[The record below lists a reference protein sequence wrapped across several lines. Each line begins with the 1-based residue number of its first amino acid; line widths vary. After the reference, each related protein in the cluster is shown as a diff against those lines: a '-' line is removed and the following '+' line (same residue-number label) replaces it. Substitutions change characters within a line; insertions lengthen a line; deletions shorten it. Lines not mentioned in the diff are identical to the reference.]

1 MFYKFEN
8 NNCLV
13 EDLIRGDE
21 KAYTYLINNYHKKL
35 FVYALSLTNDHALS
49 QDIVQN
55 VFIRTWE
62 FRYKLKSNFSI
73 ENFLYKSVYNEF
85 VNQYHRKQSI
95 SVLEKVFVEALS
107 EVKNE
112 DYQELLS
119 KRTALIVNEIENL
132 PRKCKRTFL
141 LSKKEGLTNTE
152 IAEYLNI
159 SIKTVEYHIAKAYNM
174 SFTKFELLLKNI

>member
-1 MFYKFEN
+1 M
-8 NNCLV
+8 
-13 EDLIRGDE
+13 
-21 KAYTYLINNYHKKL
+21 
-35 FVYALSLTNDHALS
+35 
-49 QDIVQN
+49 
-55 VFIRTWE
+55 
-62 FRYKLKSNFSI
+62 
-73 ENFLYKSVYNEF
+73 
-85 VNQYHRKQSI
+85 
-95 SVLEKVFVEALS
+95 EALS

-159 SIKTVEYHIAKAYNM
+159 SIKTVEYHIAKAYNIIRKQIHKTECLTF
-174 SFTKFELLLKNI
+174 SKF